1 MSKVKKE
8 WVVQNGVWIVKSQGK
23 DLKNPDYILDKL
35 KCSQHNSK
43 SVVEYDKLT
52 DNKTASEKFLAEYD
66 GTVFVPKAPKPK
78 KVGIVE
84 NDLVFLLDIIKANF
98 KVGQGFKNADCAK
111 LQNRFTARQTP
122 SRLKKLV
129 EQGSLKSEGTPKT
142 YYLI

>member
-23 DLKNPDYILDKL
+23 DLKNPDYMASKL
-35 KCSQHNSK
+35 RCTDGVT
-43 SVVEYDKLT
+43 VVEYDKLT
-52 DNKTASEKFLAEYD
+52 DNKTASEKFLVEYD

-84 NDLVFLLDIIKANF
+84 NDLTFLLDIIKANF

-111 LQNRFTARQTP
+111 LQNRFTSRQTP

>member
-8 WVVQNGVWIVKSQGK
+8 WMVQNGVWIVKSQGK

-35 KCSQHNSK
+35 KCSQYDSK
-43 SVVEYDKLT
+43 SVVELDKLT
-52 DNKTASEKFLAEYD
+52 DNKTASDKFLAEYD

-78 KVGIVE
+78 KVGIVD
-84 NDLVFLLDIIKANF
+84 NDLDYLYNVIKDNF
-98 KVGQGFKNADCAK
+98 KVGKGFKNAECAK
-111 LQNRFTARQTP
+111 LQDRFTSRQTP

-129 EQGSLKSEGTPKT
+129 EQGKLKSEGTPKT